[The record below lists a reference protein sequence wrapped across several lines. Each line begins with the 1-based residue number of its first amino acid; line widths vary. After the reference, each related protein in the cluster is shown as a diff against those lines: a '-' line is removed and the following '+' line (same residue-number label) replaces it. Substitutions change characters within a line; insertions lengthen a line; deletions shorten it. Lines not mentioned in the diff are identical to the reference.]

1 MLINFLFLADEPIV
15 LHQYDKVAY
24 DITETAEVV
33 CKVQAYPKPEF
44 KWYLGTNVS
53 PLHSSSEGHYV
64 VHTTTDDNDVY
75 TSVLR
80 ISNIKKQDY
89 GDYTC
94 QIINNLGKVN
104 TKIKLQSKGP
114 PEKPSK
120 LISLHNGP
128 SYVTLRWEPG
138 FNGGIANTKY
148 FVSYKKIISENDIIV
163 EGCGTVSK
171 SGDWNEVDCHQS
183 NPCNI
188 THLEQHQSYL
198 FKVNEF
204 LIYC

>member
-1 MLINFLFLADEPIV
+1 M
-15 LHQYDKVAY
+15 
-24 DITETAEVV
+24 
-33 CKVQAYPKPEF
+33 
-44 KWYLGTNVS
+44 S

-64 VHTTTDDNDVY
+64 VHTTTDDSDVY

-94 QIINNLGKVN
+94 QIINNLGNVN
-104 TKIKLQSKGP
+104 TKIKLQPKGP

-128 SYVTLRWEPG
+128 NFVTLRWEPG
-138 FNGGIANTKY
+138 FNGGISSTKY
-148 FVSYKKIISENDIIV
+148 FVSFKKIISDNDIIV
-163 EGCGTVSK
+163 EGCGAASK
-171 SGDWNEVDCHQS
+171 SSDWNEVGCHQS

-198 FKVNEF
+198 FKVRVQ
-204 LIYC
+204 LI